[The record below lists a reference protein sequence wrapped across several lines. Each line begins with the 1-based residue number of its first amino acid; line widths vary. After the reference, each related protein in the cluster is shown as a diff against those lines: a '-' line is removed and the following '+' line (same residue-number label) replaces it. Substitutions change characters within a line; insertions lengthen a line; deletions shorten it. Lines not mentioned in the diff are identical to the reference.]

1 MTTPSNSSYREI
13 ALPNG
18 MVTQVS
24 PQRYDD
30 LKRWKW
36 HCVKDPRSGNWYV
49 VRCGRKK
56 EGEIPRKRIYMHRQ
70 ILGLGHYCDDRRT
83 GDHANPA
90 ETLNNQDYNLRIATD
105 FDQQHNKRRPRNNST
120 GFKNVVYE
128 PARKAYK
135 ATLQTNRK
143 RKNLGRRKTAEEAF
157 ALVCAATLEQ
167 HGEFARTA

>member
-70 ILGLGHYCDDRRT
+70 ILGLGPLLRRSPDRGPREPCR
-83 GDHANPA
+83 NA
-90 ETLNNQDYNLRIATD
+90 E
-105 FDQQHNKRRPRNNST
+105 
-120 GFKNVVYE
+120 
-128 PARKAYK
+128 
-135 ATLQTNRK
+135 
-143 RKNLGRRKTAEEAF
+143 
-157 ALVCAATLEQ
+157 
-167 HGEFARTA
+167 